1 MIKLSVRN
9 IELAYPILQLTPA
22 PPLLRLSGAEA
33 GFLLAYVTK
42 SKLDRA
48 CIIAASI
55 ALKRNRIAESTLV
68 KETTEK
74 LKEFSI
80 ADRIAGIAV
89 RGLKKM
95 GILRGDKILRTPK
108 GKERAIS
115 FYDDMLFLDYIS
127 KKMKGFVWFKE
138 ETLLIDGVALAY
150 AYLKSELNTT
160 LRAAR
165 LFADELSRQFVP
177 KGVLKK
183 RHANLLSK
191 FMTMDV
197 EVCNDCLSREEEIA
211 VRSCEVV
218 PALHRLLLTKTGK
231 AEVKLLRRNRCKYPS
246 GKVKEKVTARDAR
259 KNLPKTV
266 KRVSIIDPELL
277 SVADFP
283 YGSFVAGKLCGLAI
297 SHALSRL
304 RKEDAIAADAILQA
318 AYNISREELVISFR
332 NVAKQVLDIF
342 RATLST

>member
-33 GFLLAYVTK
+33 GFLLAHVTN

-48 CIIAASI
+48 CIIAANI
-55 ALKRNRIAESTLV
+55 ALKRDRIAETTLV
-68 KETTEK
+68 KETSK
-74 LKEFSI
+74 RLKEFGI

-89 RGLKKM
+89 KRLKKM
-95 GILRGDKILRTPK
+95 GILRGDKILRAPK
-108 GKERAIS
+108 GKERTIS
-115 FYDDMLFLDYIS
+115 FYDDTLFLDYIS
-127 KKMKGFVWFKE
+127 KKMKGFVWFKGNN
-138 ETLLIDGVALAY
+138 LIIDGAALAY
-150 AYLKSELNTT
+150 AYLKSELNPT

-177 KGVLKK
+177 KGIIKR
-183 RHANLLSK
+183 RHANILSK

-197 EVCNDCLSREEEIA
+197 EVCNDCLSGEEEIA

-218 PALHRLLLTKTGK
+218 SAIHRLLSTKTGRV
-231 AEVKLLRRNRCKYPS
+231 EIKLLRQNRCKYS
-246 GKVKEKVTARDAR
+246 SSKVKEKVTARDAQ

-277 SVADFP
+277 SIADFP
-283 YGSFVAGKLCGLAI
+283 SGSFVAGKLCGLAV

-304 RKEDAIAADAILQA
+304 REEDSIVADAILQA
-318 AYNISREELVISFR
+318 VYSISREEQIISFR
-332 NVAKQVLDIF
+332 DVAKLVLDVF
-342 RATLST
+342 RKSY

>member
-9 IELAYPILQLTPA
+9 IELAYPILQLTSA
-22 PPLLRLSGAEA
+22 PPLLRLSGAEV
-33 GFLLAYVTK
+33 GFLLARVTNI
-42 SKLDRA
+42 KLDRA

-55 ALKRNRIAESTLV
+55 ALKRDRITESTLV

-74 LKEFSI
+74 LKEFGI
-80 ADRIAGIAV
+80 ANRIAGIAV
-89 RGLKKM
+89 KRLKKM

-115 FYDDMLFLDYIS
+115 FYDDKLFLDYIS
-127 KKMKGFVWFKE
+127 KKMRGFVWFRGN
-138 ETLLIDGVALAY
+138 TLIIDGVALAY
-150 AYLKSELNTT
+150 AYLKSELNPT

-177 KGVLKK
+177 KDVIKK

-197 EVCNDCLSREEEIA
+197 EVCNDCLCEEEEVA

-218 PALHRLLLTKTGK
+218 SAIHRLFSTKTGR

-246 GKVKEKVTARDAR
+246 GKVKEKVTARDAQ

-266 KRVSIIDPELL
+266 RRISIIDPELL

-283 YGSFVAGKLCGLAI
+283 SGSFVAGKLCGLAV

-304 RKEDAIAADAILQA
+304 RNEDAIAADAILQA
-318 AYNISREELVISFR
+318 AYNIGREELVISFR
-332 NVAKQVLDIF
+332 DVAKLVLDV
-342 RATLST
+342 L